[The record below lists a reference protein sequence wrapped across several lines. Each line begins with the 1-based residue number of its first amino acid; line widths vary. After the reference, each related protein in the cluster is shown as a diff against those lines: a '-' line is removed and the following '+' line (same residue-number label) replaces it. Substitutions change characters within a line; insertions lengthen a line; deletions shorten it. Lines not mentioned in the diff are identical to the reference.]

1 MVHTLSRAGSG
12 GHKEVFLSLVR
23 AGLWEEVN
31 DNDLPALQA
40 CDLSGANLNENHFKG
55 IDWGGVQE
63 LAEEQSVVGLIAAGV
78 DKLPAGTLPLTEKLT
93 ILGKCQLIEQR
104 NQAMNSFLAELVQ
117 RLHEAGIN
125 AVLVKGQGIAQCY
138 AKPQWRSSGDV
149 DLLLD
154 EVNYKKAKDLLMPL
168 ATNAGK
174 EFEYNQHQSL
184 TIGSFTVELH
194 GSQRCGLSSR
204 MDAVIDEI
212 QREVCKDGKS
222 RIWMNGNVPINLPAP
237 NEDVIL
243 VFTHF
248 LKHFYKGGLGLRQI
262 CDWCLLLWTYWE
274 TIDVSL
280 LESRLREMR
289 LISEWKA
296 FAAFAVGMLGM
307 PVEAMPLYDTS
318 SRWKRK
324 AKKIEEFVMK
334 SGNLGHNRETNL
346 SGRSYVSKKAHSMGR
361 RLSDSFHHARIFPLD
376 SLRFMPT
383 IMFQGLMSAARGE

>member
-1 MVHTLSRAGSG
+1 MTKNNNKDA
-12 GHKEVFLSLVR
+12 FLALVR
-23 AGLWEEVN
+23 AGLWKEVN
-31 DNDLPALQA
+31 DNE
-40 CDLSGANLNENHFKG
+40 NLNENHFKG
-55 IDWGGVQE
+55 IDWGGVQV

-93 ILGKCQLIEQR
+93 LLGKCQLIEQR

-237 NEDVIL
+237 DEDVIL

-262 CDWCLLLWTYWE
+262 CDWCRLLWIYRNE
-274 TIDVSL
+274 IDVVK
-280 LESRLREMR
+280 LEKRLRKMR
-289 LISEWKA
+289 LVTEWKG
-296 FAAFAVGMLGM
+296 FAAFAVERLGM
-307 PVEAMPLYDTS
+307 PVEAMPLYDS
-318 SRWKRK
+318 SNRWKSK
-324 AKKIEEFVMK
+324 AKQTEAFVIA
-334 SGNLGHNRETNL
+334 SGSFGHNRETNH
-346 SGRSYVSKKAHSMGR
+346 SERSYVSKKAHSMGR

>member
-1 MVHTLSRAGSG
+1 MTKATN
-12 GHKEVFLSLVR
+12 EFFSLVR
-23 AGLWEEVN
+23 TGLWEK
-31 DNDLPALQA
+31 A
-40 CDLSGANLNENHFKG
+40 NENLFRG
-55 IDWGGVQE
+55 LDWGEVQK
-63 LAEEQSVVGLIAAGV
+63 LAEEQSVVGLVAAGLE
-78 DKLPAGTLPLTEKLT
+78 KLPSGIFPLTEKLKL
-93 ILGKCQLIEQR
+93 LGKCQLIEQR
-104 NQAMNSFLAELVQ
+104 NSAMNCFIAELMQ
-117 RLHEAGIN
+117 KLHEAGIN
-125 AVLVKGQGIAQCY
+125 AVLVKGQGVAQCY
-138 AKPQWRSSGDV
+138 VKPQWRLSGDV

-154 EVNYKKAKDLLMPL
+154 EENYKKAKQLLLPL
-168 ATNAGK
+168 SSEVGT

-184 TIGSFTVELH
+184 TIESFTVELH
-194 GSQRCGLSSR
+194 GSQRCGLSSN
-204 MDAVIDEI
+204 MDSLIDEV
-212 QREVCKDGKS
+212 QRAIFENGKV
-222 RIWMNGNVPINLPAP
+222 RTWMNANVPVNLPAP
-237 NEDVIL
+237 DEDIIL

-262 CDWCLLLWTYWE
+262 CDWCRLLWTFRD
-274 TIDVSL
+274 TIDRSL

-289 LISEWKA
+289 LVSEWKA

-346 SGRSYVSKKAHSMGR
+346 SGRTYVSKKAHSMGR

>member
-1 MVHTLSRAGSG
+1 MTKNNN
-12 GHKEVFLSLVR
+12 KEAFLALVR
-23 AGLWEEVN
+23 AGLWKEVN
-31 DNDLPALQA
+31 DNE
-40 CDLSGANLNENHFKG
+40 NLNENHFKG
-55 IDWGGVQE
+55 IDWGGVQD

-93 ILGKCQLIEQR
+93 LLGKCQLIEQR

-174 EFEYNQHQSL
+174 EFEYNQHQLL
-184 TIGSFTVELH
+184 TIGSFTIELH

-204 MDAVIDEI
+204 MDAVIDEV
-212 QREVCKDGKS
+212 QREVCEKGKT
-222 RIWMNGNVPINLPAP
+222 RTWMNGDVPINLPAP

-262 CDWCLLLWTYWE
+262 CDWCRLLWTFRD
-274 TIDVSL
+274 TIDQSL
-280 LESRLREMR
+280 LEFRLR
-289 LISEWKA
+289 KN
-296 FAAFAVGMLGM
+296 
-307 PVEAMPLYDTS
+307 EA
-318 SRWKRK
+318 
-324 AKKIEEFVMK
+324 
-334 SGNLGHNRETNL
+334 
-346 SGRSYVSKKAHSMGR
+346 
-361 RLSDSFHHARIFPLD
+361 
-376 SLRFMPT
+376 
-383 IMFQGLMSAARGE
+383 GE

>member
-1 MVHTLSRAGSG
+1 MENREA
-12 GHKEVFLSLVR
+12 FLALVR
-23 AGLWEEVN
+23 AGLWGNTN

-40 CDLSGANLNENHFKG
+40 CDLSGANQNENLFEGLDRGEVLK
-55 IDWGGVQE
+55 
-63 LAEEQSVVGLIAAGV
+63 LAEEQSVLGLLSAGV
-78 DKLPAGTLPLTEKLT
+78 EKLPNGILPLTEKLT
-93 ILGKCQLIEQR
+93 LLGKCQLIEQR
-104 NQAMNSFLAELVQ
+104 NAAMNSFLAELVQ

-262 CDWCLLLWTYWE
+262 CDWCRLLWIYRNE
-274 TIDVSL
+274 IDVAK
-280 LESRLREMR
+280 LEKRLRKMW
-289 LISEWKA
+289 LVTEWKG
-296 FAAFAVGMLGM
+296 FAAFAVERLGM
-307 PVEAMPLYDTS
+307 PVEAMPLYDS
-318 SRWKRK
+318 SNRWKSK
-324 AKKIEEFVMK
+324 AKQIEAFVIA
-334 SGNLGHNRETNL
+334 SGNFGHNRETNH
-346 SGRSYVSKKAHSMGR
+346 SERFYVLKKAHSMR
-361 RLSDSFHHARIFPLD
+361 RRINDSFHHARIFPLD
-376 SLRFMPT
+376 SMRFMPT
-383 IMFQGLMSAARGE
+383 IMFQGLRSAARGE

>member
-1 MVHTLSRAGSG
+1 MTKNNN
-12 GHKEVFLSLVR
+12 KEAFLALVR
-23 AGLWEEVN
+23 AGLWKEVN
-31 DNDLPALQA
+31 DNE
-40 CDLSGANLNENHFKG
+40 NLNENHFKG

-93 ILGKCQLIEQR
+93 LLGKCQLIEQR

-237 NEDVIL
+237 DEDVIL

-262 CDWCLLLWTYWE
+262 CDWCRLLWIYRNE
-274 TIDVSL
+274 IDVAK
-280 LESRLREMR
+280 LEKRLRKMR
-289 LISEWKA
+289 LVTEWKG
-296 FAAFAVGMLGM
+296 FAAFAVERLGM
-307 PVEAMPLYDTS
+307 PVEAMPLYDS
-318 SRWKRK
+318 SNRWKSK
-324 AKKIEEFVMK
+324 AKQIEAFVIA
-334 SGNLGHNRETNL
+334 SGNFGHNRETNH
-346 SGRSYVSKKAHSMGR
+346 SERSYVSKKAHSMR
-361 RLSDSFHHARIFPLD
+361 RRINDSFHHARIFPLD

-383 IMFQGLMSAARGE
+383 IMFQGFMSAARGE

>member
-1 MVHTLSRAGSG
+1 MENR
-12 GHKEVFLSLVR
+12 EEFLAFVR
-23 AGLWEEVN
+23 AGLWGNTN
-31 DNDLPALQA
+31 DNDLLALQA
-40 CDLSGANLNENHFKG
+40 CDLSGANQNENLFEGLDRGEVLK
-55 IDWGGVQE
+55 
-63 LAEEQSVVGLIAAGV
+63 LAEEQSVLGLLSAGV
-78 DKLPAGTLPLTEKLT
+78 EKLPNGILPLTEKLT
-93 ILGKCQLIEQR
+93 LLGKCQLIEQR
-104 NQAMNSFLAELVQ
+104 NLEMNAFVAELVQ

-138 AKPQWRSSGDV
+138 AKPQWRSGGDV

-154 EVNYKKAKDLLMPL
+154 KENYKKGKQLLLPL
-168 ATNAGK
+168 ASETCK

-184 TIGSFTVELH
+184 TIGSFTIELH
-194 GSQRCGLSSR
+194 GSQRCGLSSK
-204 MDAVIDEI
+204 MDAVIDEV
-212 QREVCKDGKS
+212 QREVCEKGKT
-222 RIWMNGNVPINLPAP
+222 RTWMNGDVPINLPAP
-237 NEDVIL
+237 DEDIIL

>member
-1 MVHTLSRAGSG
+1 MKNREA
-12 GHKEVFLSLVR
+12 FLALVR
-23 AGLWEEVN
+23 AGLCGNTN

-40 CDLSGANLNENHFKG
+40 CDLSGANQNENLFEGLDRGEVLK
-55 IDWGGVQE
+55 
-63 LAEEQSVVGLIAAGV
+63 LAEEQSVLGLLSAGV
-78 DKLPAGTLPLTEKLT
+78 EKLPNGILPLTEKLT
-93 ILGKCQLIEQR
+93 LLGKCQLIDQC
-104 NQAMNSFLAELVQ
+104 NVAMNRFLADLARQ
-117 RLHEAGIN
+117 MSEAGIN
-125 AVLVKGQGIAQCY
+125 AVLLKGQGIAQCY
-138 AKPQWRSSGDV
+138 ERPLWRSSGDV
-149 DLLLD
+149 DLLFD
-154 EVNYKKAKDLLMPL
+154 KEDYEKAKKILLPL
-168 ATNAGK
+168 ALETGK

-204 MDAVIDEI
+204 MDAVIDEVP
-212 QREVCKDGKS
+212 REVCEKGKT
-222 RIWMNGNVPINLPAP
+222 RTWMNGDVPINLPAP
-237 NEDVIL
+237 DEDIIL

-289 LISEWKA
+289 LLSEWKA

-334 SGNLGHNRETNL
+334 SGNLGYNRETNL